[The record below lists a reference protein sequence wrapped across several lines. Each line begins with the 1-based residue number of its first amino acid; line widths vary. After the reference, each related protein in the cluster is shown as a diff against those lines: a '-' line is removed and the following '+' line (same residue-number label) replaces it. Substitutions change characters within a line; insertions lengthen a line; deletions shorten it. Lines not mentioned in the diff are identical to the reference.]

1 MTSFPP
7 QADPAHPANSGPH
20 RRSAADASSQ
30 YPAGYPARHGRSAD
44 GQDGPG
50 SQSASWVEPAFPP
63 GSWVEPAA
71 GPASWDEPAA
81 PPASWDQPAA
91 GPGSW
96 DQPAAPPG
104 SWDQPAA
111 PPGSWEEPAA
121 PPAGGWDG
129 LAGQPEAAGGDWPE
143 PAGDLPAQPPEIS
156 RPARDGDEAWAMIG
170 YLGVPFMSILAPLT
184 VYLVRA
190 RSSDYVRQH
199 ATQALNV
206 SITLVL
212 YNVCALILAGMLALD
227 TIGTA
232 VLIAV
237 PLTVVLWLVTLSY
250 LLRAAVQ
257 ASMGGFYQLPR
268 WLCATIAR

>member
-20 RRSAADASSQ
+20 RRPAADASSQ
-30 YPAGYPARHGRSAD
+30 YPAGYPARHGRPAD

-63 GSWVEPAA
+63 GSWEEPAA
-71 GPASWDEPAA
+71 GPA
-81 PPASWDQPAA
+81 
-91 GPGSW
+91 
-96 DQPAAPPG
+96 

-156 RPARDGDEAWAMIG
+156 RPARDGDEAWAMLG